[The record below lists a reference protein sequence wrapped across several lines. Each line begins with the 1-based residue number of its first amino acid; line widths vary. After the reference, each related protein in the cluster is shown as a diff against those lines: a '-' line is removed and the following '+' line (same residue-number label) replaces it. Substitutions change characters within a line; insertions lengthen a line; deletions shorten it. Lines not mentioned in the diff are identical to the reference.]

1 MSSRR
6 RSTLAAACRL
16 ASASRRLASHS
27 LASVL
32 VSIAASSATS
42 FTSCA
47 ILSSCD
53 GIRSAYV
60 LARSH
65 RSYAAGTSFDGAS
78 FVLGFALNGTWF
90 GALVT
95 RSNSVNPARRTHS
108 WHASSS
114 NVRTLVGN
122 LTGSGIMDSV
132 VAKKRSTVGFGPCG
146 LEDDDPPPTGRLTM
160 RATPSVCV
168 DSKSS

>member
-1 MSSRR
+1 MRSQMSSRR

-42 FTSCA
+42 LTS
-47 ILSSCD
+47 SSCD

-65 RSYAAGTSFDGAS
+65 RSYASGTSTDGAS
-78 FVLGFALNGTWF
+78 FVLGFALVGTWF

-95 RSNSVNPARRTHS
+95 RSNSVDPARRTHS

-114 NVRTLVGN
+114 NVRTITGN

-160 RATPSVCV
+160 RATPSV
-168 DSKSS
+168 